1 MSNSPKDMWNNRFS
15 AETYLFGTAPNTF
28 LASQQNRLTAG
39 QRVLSLA
46 DGEGRNGVYMAQQG
60 CDVLAVDFSAV
71 ALAKSQKLAAERQVK
86 IETREVDHNSWS
98 PDADTFDLVAAIFI
112 QFAGPDLRTKVF
124 DDIKQALKPGGMIL
138 MQGYRP
144 EQIEYGTGGPPN
156 RENMYTED
164 LLRSAF
170 DDFEIL
176 ELNVHDS
183 EINEGPGHDG
193 ISALI
198 DMVAVRP

>member
-15 AETYLFGTAPNTF
+15 AETFLFGTAPNTF
-28 LASQQNRLTAG
+28 LASQRKRLQAG

-71 ALAKSQKLAAERQVK
+71 ALAKSQKLAAERKVT
-86 IETREVDHNSWS
+86 IETMEVDHNSWS
-98 PDADTFDLVAAIFI
+98 PEAGAFDLVAAIFI
-112 QFAGPDLRTKVF
+112 QFAGPDLRTKIF
-124 DDIKQALKPGGMIL
+124 NDIKLALKPGGVLL

-144 EQIEYGTGGPPN
+144 EQIENGTGGPPN

-164 LLRSAF
+164 MLRSAF
-170 DDFEIL
+170 SDFEIL
-176 ELNVHDS
+176 ELQAHDS